1 MIGPTTKRRTVQA
14 LLLCLLAL
22 TGAACANSKPVS
34 DEDIMTSED
43 RRKAR
48 VGKLFGEDAFVFGPG
63 AKRKREQN
71 AGSGGG
77 VAVNGFLWR
86 ASLDTMSFLPLNS
99 ADPFGG
105 VIITDWYSPPETPSE
120 RFKVQIYILDRQL
133 RADGLR
139 VTVFRQVRDS
149 NDGWINAEVSPE
161 TAAEL
166 ENAILTRARQLRIE
180 SGENI

>member
-1 MIGPTTKRRTVQA
+1 MIGPTSKRRAIQA
-14 LLLCLLAL
+14 ILLSILAL
-22 TGAACANSKPVS
+22 TAAACGNSRPVTN
-34 DEDIMTSED
+34 EEIMTSEE

-48 VGKLFGEDAFVFGPG
+48 VGKLFGEDAFAFGPG
-63 AKRKREQN
+63 AKRKRDQD
-71 AGSGGG
+71 AGAGAG

-105 VIITDWYSPPETPSE
+105 IIITDWYSPPESPSE

-139 VTVFRQVRDS
+139 VTVFRQLRDS
-149 NDGWINAEVSPE
+149 SGAWANAAVNPE

-180 SGENI
+180 SGDNI